1 MNIMS
6 NDKKSEL
13 KKFLEEKIGQ
23 LKKEQEYYEF
33 LLAILESGISSQ
45 KQNYQE
51 EKEESVEIKV
61 NKKSIAIISMSSSYI
76 KLRPLFDVEKNE
88 DMLKELKKDIE
99 LIAEDAKTSVIE
111 DRNLVKEISIEI
123 KKLTPLSI
131 KGISEALKLFITDYY
146 KNINKISE

>member
-1 MNIMS
+1 MS

-33 LLAILESGISSQ
+33 LLAILESGIPSQ

>member
-1 MNIMS
+1 MS